1 MAELRDQSEGDQ
13 AENQLLGDRLDEWVR
28 SLHTLQQLI
37 ADESG
42 NMTMLLQQ
50 THAMQL
56 RFQEIIKAV
65 ESAALP
71 LAVEQKLRPYQTE
84 AHRRLRLLSI
94 EGMKLK
100 TARSPATV
108 AQVRSQ
114 LKDHLDQLEQFA
126 IAMAKEVQTPSD
138 S

>member
-1 MAELRDQSEGDQ
+1 MAELRDQAEGDQ
-13 AENQLLGDRLDEWVR
+13 AEGQPLGDRLDEWVR
-28 SLHTLQQLI
+28 SLHTFQQLI

-42 NMTMLLQQ
+42 NMTMLFQQ
-50 THAMQL
+50 THAMQP
-56 RFQEIIKAV
+56 RFQEIIRAV

-71 LAVEQKLRPYQTE
+71 PAVEQKLRPYQTE

-100 TARSPATV
+100 TARAPETV

-114 LKDHLDQLEQFA
+114 LKTHLDQLEQFA
-126 IAMAKEVQTPSD
+126 IAMAKEIRL
-138 S
+138 

>member
-1 MAELRDQSEGDQ
+1 
-13 AENQLLGDRLDEWVR
+13 
-28 SLHTLQQLI
+28 
-37 ADESG
+37 
-42 NMTMLLQQ
+42 MLLQQ